1 MLHIAFLFLTA
12 ALLQT
17 STLDSPSPKERMD
30 AVEQMS
36 GPGNRD
42 AIPVLGQAL
51 KKESRSEV
59 RVAIIAGLGRIGDPQ
74 AAPTLAETLR
84 SDLNKDVRL
93 QAVDS
98 MQRIYIP
105 VEETGSLRTVF
116 NRVKSV
122 FSEPD
127 RPVVANGVVV
137 DAMVTESLSSTMQK
151 DFSEEVRAAAARA
164 LGSLRAKDQIP
175 AMIATLES
183 PQNREHSTVRLEIVQ
198 SLGLIRDPSAGP
210 ALEKAL
216 RDSNIQQ
223 QAIVALGLVT
233 YKEARP
239 VLETMFRT
247 DKDKEVKKKA
257 LEAVALMRDPAST
270 PLFESLLASP
280 EDYYREIAA
289 EGLARLNYK
298 GSLKERL
305 DQEKKAN
312 VRNALAFALAASGQD
327 NYITELATA
336 LDSRQ
341 DYQAEAYLY
350 ELGKFE
356 GKLPQMYGFLRSP
369 NARVRA
375 RMARVIG
382 NIGDPASR
390 EQIQA
395 LAQDNNVE
403 VLREATA
410 ALRKLSPR

>member
-1 MLHIAFLFLTA
+1 MLQIAFLFLTA
-12 ALLQT
+12 AVLQT
-17 STLDSPSPKERMD
+17 SSLDSPSPKERMD

-42 AIPVLGQAL
+42 AIPVLAQAL

-59 RVAIIAGLGRIGDPQ
+59 RVAIVAGLGRIGDPQ
-74 AAPTLAETLR
+74 VAPTLAETLR

-105 VEETGSLRTVF
+105 VEETGSLRTVL

-127 RPVVANGVVV
+127 RPVIANGVVV
-137 DAMVTESLSSTMQK
+137 DAMVTEALSSAMQK
-151 DFSEEVRAAAARA
+151 DFSEEVRAAAARG
-164 LGSLRAKDQIP
+164 LGSLKAKDQIP

-247 DKDKEVKKKA
+247 DKDKEVKKRA

-280 EDYYREIAA
+280 EDYYREMAA
-289 EGLARLNYK
+289 EGLARLSYK
-298 GSLKERL
+298 GNIKERW
-305 DQEKKAN
+305 DIEKKAN

-382 NIGDPASR
+382 NIGDPSSR

>member
-1 MLHIAFLFLTA
+1 MLQIAFLFLTA

-17 STLDSPSPKERMD
+17 SSLDSPSPKERMD

-42 AIPVLGQAL
+42 AIPVLAQAL

-59 RVAIIAGLGRIGDPQ
+59 RVAIVAGLGRIGDPQ
-74 AAPTLAETLR
+74 VAPTLAETLR

-137 DAMVTESLSSTMQK
+137 DAMVTEALSSAMQK

-164 LGSLRAKDQIP
+164 LGSLKAKDQIP

-257 LEAVALMRDPAST
+257 LEALALMRDPAST

-280 EDYYREIAA
+280 EDYYREMAA

-298 GSLKERL
+298 GNIKERWDL
-305 DQEKKAN
+305 EKKAN